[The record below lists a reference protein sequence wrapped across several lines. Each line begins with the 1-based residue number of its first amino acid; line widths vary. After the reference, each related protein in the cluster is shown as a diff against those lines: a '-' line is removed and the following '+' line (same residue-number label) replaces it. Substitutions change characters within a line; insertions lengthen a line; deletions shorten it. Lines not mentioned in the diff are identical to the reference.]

1 MDYDR
6 DWSAVTSATETTY
19 TMFRLSRRAH
29 EQKELFVAVSEQR
42 SVEMYEIMTGIAT
55 TEHDQGVLMS

>member
-1 MDYDR
+1 M
-6 DWSAVTSATETTY
+6 
-19 TMFRLSRRAH
+19 
-29 EQKELFVAVSEQR
+29 AVSEQR